1 VELVELD
8 LVQALNSFIKDRG
21 MQSRFIEF
29 MKEVPTVSVAIP
41 VEGDSPE
48 MCHLPFIKDQSSNY
62 YILTSSLASHF
73 TALESSNNACLLFV
87 NPEEH
92 PKGGHFAHER
102 LKVQTSVQRLGKESE
117 EYEELLEG
125 FRCRYGKIV
134 NLIAGLGDFHIFRF
148 ETLRGVYIQG
158 FGAAYRLNQGEHLPS
173 EHIRA

>member
-1 VELVELD
+1 
-8 LVQALNSFIKDRG
+8 

-41 VEGDSPE
+41 VAGDSPE

-73 TALESSNNACLLFV
+73 KALDVSSKACLLFV
-87 NPEEH
+87 NPDEH

-102 LKVQTSVQRLGKESE
+102 LKVQTSVQKLDKDSE
-117 EYEELLEG
+117 EYEDLLEG

-148 ETLRGVYIQG
+148 QPVKGVYIQG
-158 FGAAYRLNQGEHLPS
+158 FGAAYRLAGNENLPS